1 MILDQMLKNKALSR
15 TISSVGVGKY
25 ELLSGGAECGNR
37 KEAAAACIFR
47 IHHRRPWSMLIP
59 NKKFREMLIM
69 KILSLHGPKFDTKRM
84 ALAAMLIALQIILEK
99 LSIGDPAVL
108 KIGLGFIATALI
120 GFLLGPWIGALS
132 MIINDLISNTLLS
145 SGAMFFPGFTLSAA
159 ISGIIAGMFL
169 YQQQINWRRIL
180 IYEFCQL
187 LITNVF
193 FTTLWLYL
201 MGIGQG
207 SSDGTIDGTTAQRG
221 YLLAN

>member
-1 MILDQMLKNKALSR
+1 
-15 TISSVGVGKY
+15 
-25 ELLSGGAECGNR
+25 
-37 KEAAAACIFR
+37 
-47 IHHRRPWSMLIP
+47 
-59 NKKFREMLIM
+59 M

-145 SGAMFFPGFTLSAA
+145 SGTMFFPGFTLSAA

-180 IYEFCQL
+180 IYEFCQI

-207 SSDGTIDGTTAQRG
+207 SSAMSFMALLMVRLPKEVISWPIEALIVLTLLKAVERAGLKTTFD
-221 YLLAN
+221 

>member
-1 MILDQMLKNKALSR
+1 
-15 TISSVGVGKY
+15 
-25 ELLSGGAECGNR
+25 
-37 KEAAAACIFR
+37 
-47 IHHRRPWSMLIP
+47 
-59 NKKFREMLIM
+59 M

-84 ALAAMLIALQIILEK
+84 VLAAMLIALQIILEK

-159 ISGIIAGMFL
+159 ISGIIAGIFL
-169 YQQQINWRRIL
+169 YQQQISWRRIL
-180 IYEFCQL
+180 IYEFCQI

-207 SSDGTIDGTTAQRG
+207 SSAMSFMALLMVRLPKEVISWPIEALIVLTLLKAVERAGLKTTFD
-221 YLLAN
+221 